1 MSNSNGISG
10 YLSIVG
16 IGGVGIGGTLL
27 PCMSAVK
34 HLCPSNQ
41 ILRCAQDD
49 TSTCHVVRPFLGP
62 SNQILSAAKD
72 DTPARY
78 DRIAKKKKE
87 GNCLK

>member
-16 IGGVGIGGTLL
+16 IGGTLL
-27 PCMSAVK
+27 PCMSAAK
-34 HLCPSNQ
+34 
-41 ILRCAQDD
+41 DD
-49 TSTCHVVRPFLGP
+49 TSTCHVVRPFLCP